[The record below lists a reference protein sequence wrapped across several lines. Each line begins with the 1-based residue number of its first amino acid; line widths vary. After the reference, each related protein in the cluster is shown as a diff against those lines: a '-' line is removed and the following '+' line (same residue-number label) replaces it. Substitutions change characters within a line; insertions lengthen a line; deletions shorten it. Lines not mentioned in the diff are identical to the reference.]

1 MKPIWS
7 GTIAFGLVSI
17 PVHLHAAV
25 EASERVSF
33 RQLHRK
39 DRAPIRYKKFCSKED
54 VEVPNSEIV
63 RGYQVS
69 KGRYTVVEAED
80 LEEAREETGKGSRA
94 IEVLAFV
101 PLDALNPL
109 SFDTPYFTTPDKG
122 GEKAYALLRDAL
134 LDSRRVG
141 MVRFF
146 FRTRPVLAALVPGP
160 KVVALE
166 TLRTFDELRDP
177 GALTIPRATARPSE
191 VKLAT
196 SLIEQMSEDSWDPTT
211 APDVYEKALRKLLA
225 KRPTI
230 EVSDDREREEPA
242 GAKIVDLMDALR
254 KSVERPRARAGRGR
268 RRGSQ
273 RRGAA

>member
-54 VEVPNSEIV
+54 VEVPASEIV
-63 RGYQVS
+63 RGYQVARG
-69 KGRYTVVEAED
+69 KWAVVEDED
-80 LEEAREETGKGSRA
+80 LESVREETGKGSRR
-94 IEVLAFV
+94 IDVLAFV
-101 PLDALNPL
+101 PFDALNPL
-109 SFDTPYFTTPDKG
+109 SFEAPYFTTPDRG

-134 LDSRRVG
+134 LASRRVG

-146 FRTRPVLAALVPGP
+146 FRTRPVLGALVPGP
-160 KVVALE
+160 RVVALE
-166 TLRTFDELRDP
+166 TLRTADELRDP
-177 GALTIPRATARPSE
+177 AELDIPKAAARPNE
-191 VKLAT
+191 VKLAQ
-196 SLIEQMSEDSWDPTT
+196 SLIEQMSEDAWDPTV

-225 KRPTI
+225 TRQTV
-230 EVSDDREREEPA
+230 EVAGDDHPKA
-242 GAKIVDLMDALR
+242 DQGKVVDLMEALR
-254 KSVERPRARAGRGR
+254 RSLGRPR
-268 RRGSQ
+268 RRGRARSG
-273 RRGAA
+273 RREAK